1 MLCWEKYS
9 RKEQTKTKQ
18 QIITEKQTKT
28 KNQTTE
34 NPETTRQPNT
44 NISVPLQVRSP
55 YILRKPCLFRKK
67 LRDSVSRVFPFTSLT
82 SNDIRRCNL
91 FQKNLPEN
99 RSRKASMT
107 LEAAF
112 TLSLLIFASVSLMLP
127 AKIMVTERK
136 MQAGLEAAGEDLSQ
150 FAYLLDSLKNGK
162 EENIIS
168 VGETDKAFSLNAEEA
183 AAPLYARMKVLSYCD
198 TKNVSHVSMLRSSI
212 RKDEE
217 ILDLVMEYDISM
229 PFPVLGLPSLHRTI
243 RCRRR
248 CWTGR
253 EGRYGE
259 SDGKGNEDEKIVY
272 VGRNSTRYHPDRT
285 CHYLANR
292 LTPIAWENID
302 GKRNTSGGKYYPC
315 SACAKNVGKGSTV
328 YIAASG
334 ARYHSRQDCKSI
346 TAYAR
351 AVKLKDVKYLGAC
364 SYCGGRSGA

>member
-1 MLCWEKYS
+1 MCNL
-9 RKEQTKTKQ
+9 
-18 QIITEKQTKT
+18 
-28 KNQTTE
+28 
-34 NPETTRQPNT
+34 
-44 NISVPLQVRSP
+44 
-55 YILRKPCLFRKK
+55 
-67 LRDSVSRVFPFTSLT
+67 VSRVFPFTSRNR
-82 SNDIRRCNL
+82 NDIPRYCP
-91 FQKNLPEN
+91 FQKSPCQSSSLN
-99 RSRKASMT
+99 ASLT

-127 AKIMVTERK
+127 AKIMITERK

-162 EENIIS
+162 EKTVLGAGEN
-168 VGETDKAFSLNAEEA
+168 DKAFSLNAEA
-183 AAPLYARMKVLSYCD
+183 VVAPLYARTKALSYCD
-198 TKNVSHVSMLRSSI
+198 TKNVSHVSMLKSSI
-212 RKDEE
+212 RKEE
-217 ILDLVMEYDISM
+217 DILDLVMEYDISM

-259 SDGKGNEDEKIVY
+259 GSQGKNEDERIVY
-272 VGRNSTRYHPDRT
+272 VGKNSTRYHPDRN

-292 LTPIAWENID
+292 LTEVSWESID
-302 GKRNTSGGKYYPC
+302 GKRNADGGKYYPC
-315 SACAKNVGKGSTV
+315 SACAKHTGKGSTV

-334 ARYHSRQDCKSI
+334 TRYHSRQDCKSI

-364 SYCGGRSGA
+364 SYCGGR